1 MLRYYNDI
9 SEERMEKKKEQLHK
23 DHRSRLRKRYEENGL
38 DSFEDHN
45 VLELLLFYAIPRRD
59 TNLIAHRLISKF
71 GSLSGVFSASV
82 EELQTVEGIG
92 KSSAEYLALVRETGR
107 RCMLDALSER
117 PFTERERIGEYLVH
131 WFSGKPRQTSCLLAL
146 DSEMFLKKVFTVN
159 SGIELKPQS
168 VTFAAEESA
177 LSSGFP
183 KMIIAHNHSDGRMI
197 PSAEDRVISR
207 TLSERLRGHGIEL
220 CAHYIVSGMDYTEFD
235 F

>member
-1 MLRYYNDI
+1 
-9 SEERMEKKKEQLHK
+9 MEKKKEQLHK

-59 TNLIAHRLISKF
+59 TNPAAHRLISKF

-117 PFTERERIGEYLVH
+117 PLPRGKESENILFIGFRESRGRPH
-131 WFSGKPRQTSCLLAL
+131 A
-146 DSEMFLKKVFTVN
+146 FL
-159 SGIELKPQS
+159 
-168 VTFAAEESA
+168 
-177 LSSGFP
+177 
-183 KMIIAHNHSDGRMI
+183 
-197 PSAEDRVISR
+197 
-207 TLSERLRGHGIEL
+207 RLTAR
-220 CAHYIVSGMDYTEFD
+220 CF
-235 F
+235 